1 MFNYDFWIFRMPL
14 KISSK
19 TKGFTLIELLVTLVI
34 NALIFI
40 FLIGIFANNL
50 THYNLILNTNRLNQ
64 QLEEIMQIMTND
76 IRRAG
81 YWANA
86 SSNIATNTNTNPF
99 QSSTGGTDIAVGG
112 SPNTC
117 ITFTYDHNSNG
128 SLPGTSTTSDDE
140 RYGYRLSGIY
150 IQTRPWGASFNCSAS
165 ASAWENMNDASITI
179 TALTFT
185 LNSSTITTGPGA
197 QGITERSVDITLTGQ
212 LTSNASIKKT
222 MTQHVR
228 INNDYFV
235 P

>member
-1 MFNYDFWIFRMPL
+1 MPL
-14 KISSK
+14 MTSLKP
-19 TKGFTLIELLVTLVI
+19 KGFTLIELMVALVI

-50 THYNLILNTNRLNQ
+50 THYNLTLNTNRLNQ
-64 QLEEIMQIMTND
+64 QLEEIMQIMTFD

-86 SSNIATNTNTNPF
+86 SNNIATNTNTNPF
-99 QSSTGGTDIAVGG
+99 QSSSGGTDIAING
-112 SPNTC
+112 SC

-128 SLPGTSTTSDDE
+128 TLPGVNSTSDDE
-140 RYGYRLSGIY
+140 RYGYRLNGIY
-150 IQTRPWGASFNCSAS
+150 IQTRPWGANFNCGAS
-165 ASAWENMNDASITI
+165 ANAWENMNDSTITI
-179 TALTFT
+179 TTLTFT

-197 QGITERSVDITLTGQ
+197 QGITERSVDIVLTGK
-212 LTSNASIKKT
+212 LTSNPTITKT
-222 MTQHVR
+222 LRQHVR